1 MPQTDQTKTQ
11 KPQKSN
17 PVSAGD
23 KCNLDKEI
31 IDLNRLQL
39 GMQRDSA
46 LHEGIV
52 NAEKAAKE
60 ISVSKFGVL
69 SVQTSINAGNN
80 LEASKVLLSSVAK
93 QGKAQSLQLSEQAEL
108 NATNAAREGK
118 CELASLNLDQA
129 FQALGKERPP
139 KTR

>member
-1 MPQTDQTKTQ
+1 MPHTDQTKTQ

-17 PVSAGD
+17 PASAGD

-60 ISVSKFGVL
+60 ISVSKFAVL

-80 LEASKVLLSSVAK
+80 
-93 QGKAQSLQLSEQAEL
+93 
-108 NATNAAREGK
+108 
-118 CELASLNLDQA
+118 
-129 FQALGKERPP
+129 
-139 KTR
+139 